1 MQEKQFFS
9 LTFKHMCAIINIY
22 KGGINMTD
30 FSKETK
36 LILKEEGLTPKKMQ
50 FIFDEICKVNWKAR
64 KIKETG
70 ATWKNLNP
78 HIIKALIEQYNNHT
92 INLITGEIIIKGE

>member
-1 MQEKQFFS
+1 
-9 LTFKHMCAIINIY
+9 
-22 KGGINMTD
+22 MTD

-50 FIFDEICKVNWKAR
+50 FIFDEICKVNWKAK